1 MKFRVLVQW
10 RNWILD
16 LLPQSWKGEELTQ
29 DQGKGEVVHGLLFI
43 YIIGMVM
50 VPSLLGFCEDA
61 NDIKACKAIRM
72 EADPDKC

>member
-1 MKFRVLVQW
+1 M
-10 RNWILD
+10 
-16 LLPQSWKGEELTQ
+16 TQ
-29 DQGKGEVVHGLLFI
+29 DQVKGEVVHGLLFI

-61 NDIKACKAIRM
+61 NDIKACKVIRM